1 MKKEYLDHF
10 FRALTELNKSEKAR
24 DIQENLKGERYLML
38 YLNDHGGSASPGDI
52 CESLGVTNARVAA
65 ITKAL
70 EKKQFITRQT
80 DEIDRRRIVIKMTD
94 TGSRFVKQRLKEF
107 RQKVSHSLDLLGEED
122 TAELLRIL
130 DRMIE
135 LERDEKK

>member
-1 MKKEYLDHF
+1 MKKEYLDRF
-10 FRALTELNKSEKAR
+10 FRSIAEFNKSDKAR
-24 DIQENLKGERYLML
+24 IIQENLKGERYLML

-70 EKKQFITRQT
+70 EKKDYIVRET
-80 DEIDRRRIVIKMTD
+80 DKIDRRRISIKITE
-94 TGSRFVKQRLKEF
+94 TGVRHIKQKGKEL
-107 RQKVSHSLDLLGEED
+107 RQKVSSTFDQLGEED

-130 DRMIE
+130 DRINGLDKE
-135 LERDEKK
+135 SGK